1 MNTDKDF
8 LKRIKTGKERRL
20 KVGIIDD
27 NSDVLRAQIL
37 EQVDCLIEEYS
48 IERIISYSNDKLRQ
62 YILLGYDILF
72 WDASLYNGEIAVIDI
87 LEKMNKINS
96 KFSDISRVMIG
107 QDMIRYVE
115 NSDFEIICLIEKV
128 QTLPHIVYGNENGTK
143 IDNMLNYMKRVASSK
158 NIELPVRLP
167 KGVCRKEI
175 LDKAEPYVHLVSQN
189 LGEQSRIGINL
200 YQDFKDFE
208 PTNEHERYFLYA
220 IRKMSD
226 LFVYNQHCISQFYQ
240 VLNGYYYRDI
250 ERQQKAV
257 QTGNED

>member
-8 LKRIKTGKERRL
+8 LKRLKTGQERRL

-27 NSDVLRAQIL
+27 NSDILRAQIL
-37 EQVDCLIEEYS
+37 KQVECLIDEYS
-48 IERIISYSNDKLRQ
+48 IERIISFSNDKLRQ

-72 WDASLYNGEIAVIDI
+72 WDASLSDGEIAVIDI
-87 LEKMNKINS
+87 LEEMNKINS

-107 QDMIRYVE
+107 QDMIRYAQ
-115 NSDFEIICLIEKV
+115 NSDYEIRILIEKA
-128 QTLPHIVYGNENGTK
+128 QRLPCIVYGNENGTK

-158 NIELPVRLP
+158 NIKLPIRLP
-167 KGVCRKEI
+167 KGICRKEI
-175 LDKAEPYVHLVSQN
+175 IDKIEPYIHLVSQN

-208 PTNEHERYFLYA
+208 PTNEHERNILYA
-220 IRKMSD
+220 IRKMSN

-240 VLNGYYYRDI
+240 VLNGYYYIDI

-257 QTGNED
+257 QTDD